1 MRWSVGLAA
10 SSIGYFGSGIQPS
23 KDSSLTTL
31 WLIIGLVALTFG
43 AEWLVRG
50 ASQLALRIGISPL
63 VVGLTVVAF
72 GTSAPEMVVS
82 VGAAVKGQTD
92 VSVGNVV
99 GSNICNMLLIL
110 GLTATITPLAV
121 DRQLVRFDLPLL
133 ILVTLVASAL
143 CLDTNLS
150 RWEGIGLFCGLLA
163 YTSWSIIASRKK
175 TKQDAAA
182 ADAKAESE
190 SESENTLPPEVP
202 SEIEPG
208 LVGLLK
214 NIFFLGAGLTLLI
227 LGANWFIDSAIV
239 IARYFGVSELIIG
252 LTLVAV
258 GTSLP
263 EVATSVVA
271 AIRGE
276 RDIAAGNV
284 IGSNMFNLLGV
295 LGMTAAVAEDG
306 IPVAIGVIN
315 RDILLMVVITLLCW
329 PVFWSGH
336 RIARLEG
343 GIFLLLYLSY
353 LAYLVY
359 TGIPGAA
366 EALPEVPVNELPIPD
381 VELPNLIGRL

>member
-1 MRWSVGLAA
+1 M
-10 SSIGYFGSGIQPS
+10 
-23 KDSSLTTL
+23 
-31 WLIIGLVALTFG
+31 
-43 AEWLVRG
+43 
-50 ASQLALRIGISPL
+50 
-63 VVGLTVVAF
+63 
-72 GTSAPEMVVS
+72 
-82 VGAAVKGQTD
+82 
-92 VSVGNVV
+92 
-99 GSNICNMLLIL
+99 
-110 GLTATITPLAV
+110 
-121 DRQLVRFDLPLL
+121 
-133 ILVTLVASAL
+133 
-143 CLDTNLS
+143 
-150 RWEGIGLFCGLLA
+150 
-163 YTSWSIIASRKK
+163 
-175 TKQDAAA
+175 
-182 ADAKAESE
+182 
-190 SESENTLPPEVP
+190 
-202 SEIEPG
+202 
-208 LVGLLK
+208 
-214 NIFFLGAGLTLLI
+214 I

-306 IPVAIGVIN
+306 IPVAIGVLN

-336 RIARLEG
+336 RIARFEG
-343 GIFLLLYLSY
+343 CIFLLLYLSY

-366 EALPEVPVNELPIPD
+366 EALPEIPVNELPVPD
-381 VELPNLIGRL
+381 VDLPNLIGRP